1 MMIGEFSRKTGLSV
15 DTIRFY
21 VRRGLLVPET
31 GAKGGG
37 NPYQIFKQEHVTAA
51 RMIRMG
57 QSLGMPL
64 KEIIALNAEFLA
76 GGMTRERSIA
86 IMVGQ
91 LAKLEEKA
99 AELKTMTGYLRRK
112 LVWLEA
118 GAVGEE
124 PSFPVHGWTGEACTS
139 VVVPP
144 PTARRRSAT

>member
-1 MMIGEFSRKTGLSV
+1 MRTGLSA

-21 VRRGLLVPET
+21 IRRGLLVPAT
-31 GAKGGG
+31 GAKGGS
-37 NPYQIFKQEHVTAA
+37 NPYQIFTREHVTAA

-64 KEIIALNAEFLA
+64 KEIAALNAEYRA

-86 IMVGQ
+86 IMAGQ

-99 AELKTMTGYLRRK
+99 AELETMSGYLRRK
-112 LVWLEA
+112 LLWLEA

-124 PSFPVHGWTGEACTS
+124 PSFPLQRWTGDACKAE
-139 VVVPP
+139 V
-144 PTARRRSAT
+144 SA